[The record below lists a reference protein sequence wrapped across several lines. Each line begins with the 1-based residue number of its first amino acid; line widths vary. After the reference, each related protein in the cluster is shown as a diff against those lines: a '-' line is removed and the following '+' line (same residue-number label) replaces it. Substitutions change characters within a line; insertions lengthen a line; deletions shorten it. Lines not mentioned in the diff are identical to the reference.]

1 MFPVASTHHFKTIS
15 HLWELLAAEGVPAI
29 IMSDN
34 GPPFNG
40 DEFRQFSRDFD
51 FVHTTSSPTLSSVEW
66 FHRVNGK
73 EGKKCLQEDGQIP
86 QCSGQSIASAT

>member
-1 MFPVASTHHFKTIS
+1 MFPVASSHYFKTIS
-15 HLWELLAAEGVPAI
+15 HLRELFAAEGMPAI
-29 IMSDN
+29 VMSDN

-51 FVHTTSSPTLSSVEW
+51 FVHTHIVTTLPSIEW

-73 EGKKCLQEDGQIP
+73 EGQKCLQEDGWIP
-86 QCSGQSIASAT
+86 QCSGQSITPAT